1 MPIFGQH
8 ASLYDAR
15 LFSIIYNLRGSV
27 ATRFRCVGMFN
38 DHFIESVR
46 ESMSVKEVWK
56 SAGISSDII
65 KTQLCD
71 QF

>member
-46 ESMSVKEVWK
+46 ESMSVKEV
-56 SAGISSDII
+56 
-65 KTQLCD
+65 
-71 QF
+71 